1 MKTALIIYQSK
12 KGTTRRFGNEIGRF
26 LSDTGIQT
34 KTLSI
39 EDCEKSALASAD
51 YLFLGCWTKGWMVIN
66 QHPDN
71 LWKKWAQSVE
81 IPQGAQVALF
91 TTYKLATGSMFRRM
105 RRHLNGKGSTANFE
119 IKSRDGRLNDAQA
132 REINGFVKN

>member
-26 LSDTGIQT
+26 LSDQGIQT

-39 EDCEKSALASAD
+39 EECTETILASAD
-51 YLFLGCWTKGWMVIN
+51 YLFLGCWTKGWMVVN
-66 QHPDN
+66 QHPDAP
-71 LWKKWAQSVE
+71 WKRWARRVKIAE
-81 IPQGAQVALF
+81 GTRVALF

-105 RRHLNGKGSTANFE
+105 RHQLNGHGSKTDLE
-119 IKSRDGRLNDAQA
+119 LKSRDGSLPKDQA
-132 REINGFVKN
+132 LSIRRFIS